1 MMVLITK
8 LKNNPLLIIY
18 LLVFTFQFIILAIH
32 PYDRQDWLMENL
44 LVFIFIIL
52 VIRYQKEYSLSNRSW
67 TLIFIFMVLHETG
80 AHFNY
85 SNVPY
90 DDFLIKNFDFS
101 LNHFLGW
108 ERNNFDRIVH
118 FAYGLLITLPYQE
131 LIQQNNNGKVRGS
144 YLSSMNII
152 ISTSALYEILE
163 WGVAEIFGG
172 ELGIAYL
179 GVQGDVWD
187 AQKDMI
193 LAIIGSFIVILF
205 VSLVHIFTNK
215 PKQNT
220 NIDSV

>member
-1 MMVLITK
+1 MSVLLSK
-8 LKNNPLLIIY
+8 LKNNPLLLVYLIIF
-18 LLVFTFQFIILAIH
+18 LIQFTILAIQ

-52 VIRYQKEYSLSNRSW
+52 VFRYQNTYSLSNFSW

-90 DDFLIKNFDFS
+90 DDFLIQHFDFS

-131 LIQQNNNGKVRGS
+131 LIQQNNNGRVRGS
-144 YLSSMNII
+144 YMSSLNII

-187 AQKDMI
+187 AQKDML
-193 LAIIGSFIVILF
+193 LAIIGSCIVIVFALS
-205 VSLVHIFTNK
+205 VSLFKKDGRN
-215 PKQNT
+215 
-220 NIDSV
+220 